1 MSGAGIE
8 IEILTTIGDSDA
20 EALASLLAQL
30 SRTAVFDRARFEE
43 IIAHDATDLLV
54 ARADGRI
61 VGMATFVSLPLPS
74 GLRGHV
80 EDVAVDESARGRG
93 IARML
98 LTRMTLLAEERGLRT
113 LDLTS
118 RPSREAALRL
128 YESVG
133 FAPRETNAMRFTPA
147 GRVVR
152 AVEQP

>member
-1 MSGAGIE
+1 MGGAGVE
-8 IEILTTIGDSDA
+8 VEILTTIGDSDA
-20 EALASLLAQL
+20 EDLAALLAQL
-30 SRTAVFDRARFEE
+30 SRTAVFDRARFDA
-43 IIAHDATDLLV
+43 IVSHDATDLIV

-80 EDVAVDESARGRG
+80 EDVAVDEAMRGRG

-118 RPSREAALRL
+118 RPSRETALRL

-133 FAPRETNAMRFTPA
+133 FVRRETNLMRFVPEGPGPHA
-147 GRVVR
+147 G
-152 AVEQP
+152 